1 MADALAAQLA
11 AAEAAGSPAATATAL
26 RSLVCGPSPNDAECL
41 KVKEAALAK
50 LTEALVTQKDAAGL
64 RSLLADL
71 RPLFVA
77 IPKAKT
83 AKIVRTVIDA
93 ISRVPDST
101 QLLVRRGAQGGAGRS
116 RGPGALPRQAGGRVG
131 WGGWGRC

>member
-1 MADALAAQLA
+1 MADALEAQLA
-11 AAEAAGSPAATATAL
+11 AAEAAGSSAATATAL
-26 RSLVCGPSPNDAECL
+26 RALVCGPSPNDAECL
-41 KVKEAALAK
+41 KVKEAALGK
-50 LTEALVTQKDAAGL
+50 LTELLVAQKDAAGL

-71 RPLFVA
+71 RPLFTA

-101 QLLVRRGAQGGAGRS
+101 QLLVRGGGW
-116 RGPGALPRQAGGRVG
+116 GPGRRHDGLREAGGRVG
-131 WGGWGRC
+131 WGG